1 MFGIVAFA
9 AVIDS
14 SMLGIVVDF
23 PVVATVVVSVRSPV
37 AGPKLNIVYVRLID

>member
-23 PVVATVVVSVRSPV
+23 PVVATVVVFVRSPV
-37 AGPKLNIVYVRLID
+37 VGPKLNIVYVRLID